1 MGVQTLSAQTD
12 VTSQYLVNAGFEGGS
27 TQLTTGSNNGM
38 WQPEGW
44 SLTYSNPDKTWDQ
57 SNLTNTELKATEGEK
72 YFYVRIRWG
81 ATTSV
86 KLEQKIKNLPA
97 GMYTLTASV
106 HCPDKNTAKI
116 TFGNA
121 SHTMAQ
127 TTGWQEVSLSY
138 YASANQDVDLNVVVS
153 RTSADQQRL
162 YIDNVRLT
170 QFLST
175 DISSEHPF
183 DMTAYGVAAPWSGNS
198 ASYTAGSVKMVER
211 YNSQFW
217 TGAVMSKTITGLLDG
232 KYDFEFYAEA
242 SATGRSWESSVITE
256 ADGATD
262 YTVAT
267 VKGITVG
274 IPIANNQTAVSSC
287 RSYKLEDL
295 VVKDGTISLSIENKK
310 LGANWI
316 IAEVK
321 SLIYKGPDLAIYEE
335 AFDSYY
341 ESLAALSLGDVPEP
355 LAEKINSA
363 KTTYASRPTSLSELE
378 AANAQM
384 SSLIKAYNE
393 QTVGFVRVKNLIST
407 CEDIIENSVTETA
420 DVKSTFASAVSQALA
435 DANAAESSAVLQ
447 EVYNTLE
454 GKRQDYVKVAYPLS
468 GYSFDMTFMMSD
480 AAVTNASAWTN
491 GRLGSGEEYTGAPDN
506 TYLDIWN
513 STTDMYRT
521 VTNLPEGVYSITA
534 ATRASADIADS
545 YIYAQGDG
553 EKIAA
558 TTHQVGNTG
567 NTLDRGWDWTTINN
581 VVVAKGNLVI
591 GFYANAVNYKWAG
604 ADDFR
609 LTRSYDVA
617 SVQAALLSLKQAA
630 QAVNVLPMGIAE
642 SAALTAAINA
652 AEEKA
657 ESTNPFELRA
667 TIVGLEEAMK
677 NAESWLT
684 AYNEAKAPL
693 VAALE
698 RFETEYNNGA
708 NGALQAMST
717 EAWNALLTKV
727 QAAAEAKDAT
737 TDYSG
742 FAVAATNL
750 TEQFTKTDASI
761 KLYTSYSKVINVLE
775 EYDDATLAEVLITVK
790 SDAYKATDAK
800 LEEAMGLMNSAF
812 VKYASSQE
820 GSFDMNSFLG
830 ENLGFEST
838 QIEQDLTYT
847 NVYVQPSWNNLSDIN
862 ATGVNTG
869 YVFRTNTFENL
880 SGVTPI
886 GNNVLYMRSKWGA
899 NKATLQIT
907 KRTTLP
913 QGNYILSFWMKKSI
927 GGGDT
932 DLNYLE
938 VNGERMMFE
947 ANSAWEQKTVTFAV
961 DEMSYVELSF
971 GFIGGQGGTESYVYV
986 DDVNLVYELKS
997 AYEKALES
1005 AQGMTNSLAVQS
1017 AMEQFGDKE
1026 AILSGPKEQR
1036 TLATNVLNKAMTMAE
1051 NGDAATS
1058 LWSNADFKGGTI
1070 SHVQGSNGKVNSP
1083 SGWDFAYTFEG
1094 WNDTYVM
1101 DDDVFNVWAGTIRYA
1116 ELKQTV
1122 GNIPNGTYKLS
1133 AYLDSDGDTQEGNSW
1148 VALYGAPKNGD
1159 VVRSCNVAGD
1169 TSTEYTAYVKVVD
1182 NELTVGVRT
1191 DARYFKIKNLSIQFV
1206 EDNAAETDKGR
1217 MYQHAFLRKDA
1228 LEVDFTSFAAAQGV
1242 KVYMTQPNVIMTAN
1256 EGQLT
1261 NEKNVVVNG
1270 VCEQLVLTDKSPLNI
1285 SNEFEATSATYTR
1298 AMSNDWGTVI
1308 LPYAVT
1314 SNEEVKYYELTE
1326 VSTGASD
1333 VMTFTLVDVLEA
1345 SKPGAFKKQTGAAEV
1360 ALSAN
1365 NAAVAVTNDTEGV
1378 CAVDGWTMTGSYT
1391 AQTIDVTQDASYA
1404 YYYISNNQFWHA
1416 TGSLTLNPFRA
1427 CFKSLSASEVKN
1439 FMISL
1444 DDNQLTGIDDAHATA
1459 NSLVVFGER
1468 GRLVMEAGCD
1478 VNYAVYTLS
1487 GQLVEQ
1493 GALRQGES
1501 RSVAV
1506 AAGVYVVNGAKV
1518 QVK

>member
-1 MGVQTLSAQTD
+1 MKKTIFSLVALMFGVMGVQTLSAQTD
-12 VTSQYLVNAGFEGGS
+12 VTSQYLTNPSFENGTEGWVVP
-27 TQLTTGSNNGM
+27 TATDNYYNTAVKANGDDTGSPNGNPSANDGTHYLFTRKGWCGKSGMEWNVQTKSNELPAGTYYLTFDYKAADRVNDPGWHSQMQLYVGANGTEIASTPFKQLFKYYDDYTNNEYFVKGDWSKIGVYFKLESSTAVDIILKTKLYANQRADM
-38 WQPEGW
+38 VFDNMRLYTCDNVSEATPLDMTGSVPNAKMEAGALCWPTFAEQSNTNYSGFSGAFMMEKWTSSNGTQSLGNMDTYQELTGLPNGKYRLTAVINATQQGKGTGEESKSYVKGVSLYAGASSVAVATVNKVPEVFTVESVVTNNSLRVGLKTESCTANW
-44 SLTYSNPDKTWDQ
+44 IAWDNVSLTY
-57 SNLTNTELKATEGEK
+57 L
-72 YFYVRIRWG
+72 
-81 ATTSV
+81 
-86 KLEQKIKNLPA
+86 
-97 GMYTLTASV
+97 
-106 HCPDKNTAKI
+106 
-116 TFGNA
+116 
-121 SHTMAQ
+121 
-127 TTGWQEVSLSY
+127 
-138 YASANQDVDLNVVVS
+138 
-153 RTSADQQRL
+153 
-162 YIDNVRLT
+162 
-170 QFLST
+170 
-175 DISSEHPF
+175 
-183 DMTAYGVAAPWSGNS
+183 GV
-198 ASYTAGSVKMVER
+198 
-211 YNSQFW
+211 
-217 TGAVMSKTITGLLDG
+217 
-232 KYDFEFYAEA
+232 
-242 SATGRSWESSVITE
+242 
-256 ADGATD
+256 
-262 YTVAT
+262 
-267 VKGITVG
+267 
-274 IPIANNQTAVSSC
+274 
-287 RSYKLEDL
+287 
-295 VVKDGTISLSIENKK
+295 
-310 LGANWI
+310 
-316 IAEVK
+316 
-321 SLIYKGPDLAIYEE
+321 DLAIYE
-335 AFDSYY
+335 ATFDSYY
-341 ESLAALSLGDVPEP
+341 ETLATLSADAIPTVLV
-355 LAEKINSA
+355 EKINDA
-363 KTTYASRPTSLSELE
+363 KTTYASRPADLAGLE

-384 SSLIKAYNE
+384 NSLIMAYNE
-393 QTVGFVRVKNLIST
+393 QAAPYARIKSLIST
-407 CEDIIENSVTETA
+407 CEDIIEFSATETA
-420 DVKSTFASAVSQALA
+420 DVKSPFASAVSQALA
-435 DANAAESSAVLQ
+435 DANAAISSAALQ
-447 EVYNTLE
+447 DVYNTLE
-454 GKRQDYVKVAYPLS
+454 GKRQDYVKMAYPIS

-480 AAVTNASAWTN
+480 AAVTDVSLWTN
-491 GRLGSGEEYTGAPDN
+491 GRSGSGEQYDGAPDN
-506 TYLDIWN
+506 TYLDIYN
-513 STTDMYRT
+513 NATDMYRT
-521 VTNLPEGVYSITA
+521 VTNLPEGIYSITA

-553 EKIAA
+553 EKIAT

-581 VVVAKGNLVI
+581 VVVTKGNLVI
-591 GFYANAVNYKWAG
+591 GFYANAVNSKWAG

-609 LTRSYDVA
+609 LTRSYDVV
-617 SVQAALLSLKQAA
+617 SVQGALSLLKETA
-630 QAVNVLPMGIAE
+630 QTVNVLPMGIAE

-657 ESTNPFELRA
+657 ESTNPFELRTA
-667 TIVGLEEAMK
+667 IVGLEEAMK

-698 RFETEYNNGA
+698 RFETDFNDGA
-708 NGALQAMST
+708 NGALQTMSA
-717 EAWNALLTKV
+717 EAWAILLTKV

-742 FAVAATNL
+742 FAAAASAL
-750 TEQFTKTDASI
+750 TEQFDKTD
-761 KLYTSYSKVINVLE
+761 
-775 EYDDATLAEVLITVK
+775 YDRV
-790 SDAYKATDAK
+790 
-800 LEEAMGLMNSAF
+800 
-812 VKYASSQE
+812 
-820 GSFDMNSFLG
+820 
-830 ENLGFEST
+830 
-838 QIEQDLTYT
+838 
-847 NVYVQPSWNNLSDIN
+847 
-862 ATGVNTG
+862 
-869 YVFRTNTFENL
+869 
-880 SGVTPI
+880 
-886 GNNVLYMRSKWGA
+886 
-899 NKATLQIT
+899 
-907 KRTTLP
+907 
-913 QGNYILSFWMKKSI
+913 
-927 GGGDT
+927 
-932 DLNYLE
+932 
-938 VNGERMMFE
+938 
-947 ANSAWEQKTVTFAV
+947 
-961 DEMSYVELSF
+961 VE
-971 GFIGGQGGTESYVYV
+971 
-986 DDVNLVYELKS
+986 K
-997 AYEKALES
+997 
-1005 AQGMTNSLAVQS
+1005 AQGMSSSLAVQS
-1017 AMEQFGDKE
+1017 ALAQFGDRNV
-1026 AILSGPKEQR
+1026 ILSGSSEQC
-1036 TLATNVLNKAMTMAE
+1036 AMAINVLNKAMTMAE
-1051 NGDAATS
+1051 NEDVATS

-1070 SHVQGSNGKVNSP
+1070 SHSVQGSGGKVNSP
-1083 SGWDFAYTFEG
+1083 SGWNFAYNFDG
-1094 WNDTYVM
+1094 WNDTFVN
-1101 DDDVFNVWAGTIRYA
+1101 DGVFNVWAGTIRYA
-1116 ELKQTV
+1116 ELSQTV

-1169 TSTEYTAYVKVVD
+1169 TSKVYTAYVKVVD

-1365 NAAVAVTNDTEGV
+1365 NAAVAVTTDTEGV

-1391 AQTIDVTQDASYA
+1391 AQTIDVTQYASYA

-1478 VNYAVYTLS
+1478 VNYAVYTLN

>member
-44 SLTYSNPDKTWDQ
+44 SLTCSDLDKTYDQ
-57 SNLTNTELKATEGEK
+57 SNLTNTELKATEGDK

-81 ATTSV
+81 ASTSV
-86 KLEQKIKNLPA
+86 KLEQNIKNLPA
-97 GMYTLTASV
+97 GLYTLTASV
-106 HCPDKNTAKI
+106 HCPDNNTAKI

-121 SHTMAQ
+121 SHTMA
-127 TTGWQEVSLSY
+127 TTSGWQEISISY
-138 YASANQDVDLNVVVS
+138 YALTDQDVDLNVVVS
-153 RTSADQQRL
+153 RTSVAQQRL

-170 QFLST
+170 QIPLSN
-175 DISSEHPF
+175 ISSEHPI
-183 DMTAYGVAAPWSGNS
+183 DMTTYGISAPWSGNS
-198 ASYTAGSVKMVER
+198 GSYTAGSVKMVEH
-211 YNSQFW
+211 YKAQFW
-217 TGAVMSKTITGLLDG
+217 TGAVMSKNITGLPDG
-232 KYDFEFYAEA
+232 KYDMEFYAEA
-242 SATGRSWESSVITE
+242 SATGRSWESSVI
-256 ADGATD
+256 AAANGATD

-267 VKGITVG
+267 ANGISVG
-274 IPIANNQTAVSSC
+274 IPVVNNQTVVSSC
-287 RSYKLEDL
+287 RFYKLEDI
-295 VVKDGTISLSIENKK
+295 VVKNGTIALSIENKK
-310 LGANWI
+310 QGANWI
-316 IAEVK
+316 ISEVK
-321 SLIYKGPDLAIYEE
+321 SLMYKGPDLAIYEE

-341 ESLAALSLGDVPEP
+341 ETLGTLSADAIPTV
-355 LAEKINSA
+355 LAEKISNA
-363 KTTYASRPTSLSELE
+363 KTTYASRPTSLSGLE
-378 AANAQM
+378 EANAQM
-384 SSLIKAYNE
+384 NSLIMAYNE
-393 QTVGFVRVKNLIST
+393 QTIGFARIKNLIST
-407 CEDIIENSVTETA
+407 CEDIIEYSATETA

-435 DANAAESSAVLQ
+435 DANAAISSAVLQ
-447 EVYNTLE
+447 DVYNTLE

-480 AAVTNASAWTN
+480 AAVTNVSAWTN
-491 GRLGSGEEYTGAPDN
+491 GRSGAGEEYNGAPDN
-506 TYLDIWN
+506 TYLDIYN
-513 STTDMYRT
+513 NATDMYRT
-521 VTNLPEGVYSITA
+521 VTDLPEGIYSITA
-534 ATRASADIADS
+534 ATRASVDIAS
-545 YIYAQGDG
+545 AYIYAQGDG
-553 EKIAA
+553 EKIIAA
-558 TTHQVGNTG
+558 THKVGNTG

-581 VVVAKGNLVI
+581 VVVSKGNLVI

-609 LTRSYDVA
+609 LTRSYDVV
-617 SVQAALLSLKQAA
+617 SVQGALSLLKETA
-630 QAVNVLPMGIAE
+630 QTVNVLPMGIAE
-642 SAALTAAINA
+642 SAALTAAVNA

-657 ESTNPFELRA
+657 ESTNPFELRTA
-667 TIVGLEEAMK
+667 IVGLEEAIK
-677 NAESWLT
+677 NAESWLI

-698 RFETEYNNGA
+698 RFEVDYNNGA
-708 NGALQAMST
+708 NGALQAMSA

-750 TEQFTKTDASI
+750 TEQFTKSDASI
-761 KLYTSYSKVINVLE
+761 KLYASYNHIINGLE
-775 EYDDATLAEVLITVK
+775 EYSDADFAEVLTTVK

-812 VKYASSQE
+812 MEYASAQDA
-820 GSFDMNSFLG
+820 SFNMNSFLG
-830 ENLGFEST
+830 ENLGFET
-838 QIEQDLTYT
+838 AQIEQDPTYT
-847 NVYVQPSWNNLSDIN
+847 NVYVQPGWNNLSDIN
-862 ATGVNTG
+862 ATGANTG

-907 KRTTLP
+907 KRTILP
-913 QGNYILSFWMKKSI
+913 QGNYILSFWIKKSI
-927 GGGDT
+927 GSGDT

-938 VNGERMMFE
+938 VNGERTMFE
-947 ANSAWEQKTVTFAV
+947 AKSSWEQKTVLFAI
-961 DEMSYVELSF
+961 DEMSNVELSF

-986 DDVNLVYELKS
+986 DDVNLIYELKS
-997 AYEKALES
+997 AYEIALEN
-1005 AQGMTNSLAVQS
+1005 AQGMTSSLAVQS
-1017 AMEQFGDKE
+1017 AITQFGDKE
-1026 AILSGPKEQR
+1026 AILSGTKEQR
-1036 TLATNVLNKAMTMAE
+1036 TLATNVLNKAIIMAE
-1051 NGDAATS
+1051 NEDAATS

-1070 SHVQGSNGKVNSP
+1070 SHSVQGSGGKVNSP
-1083 SGWDFAYTFEG
+1083 SGWNFAYNFDG
-1094 WNDTYVM
+1094 WNDVFVN
-1101 DDDVFNVWAGTIRYA
+1101 DGVFNVWAGTIRYA
-1116 ELKQTV
+1116 ELSQTV

-1133 AYLDSDGDTQEGNSW
+1133 AYLDTDGDTQEGNSF

-1169 TSTEYTAYVKVVD
+1169 TSTEYIAYVKVVD

-1206 EDNAAETDKGR
+1206 EDNVAETDKGR
-1217 MYQHAFLRKDA
+1217 MYQHAFLCKDN
-1228 LEVDFTSFAAAQGV
+1228 LEVDFTSFAEAQGV
-1242 KVYMTQPNVIMTAN
+1242 KVYMTQPNVILTAN

-1261 NEKNVVVNG
+1261 NAKNVVVNG

-1314 SNEEVKYYELTE
+1314 SNEDVKYYELTE
-1326 VSTGASD
+1326 VTTGASD

-1365 NAAVAVTNDTEGV
+1365 NAAVAVTTDTEGES
-1378 CAVDGWTMTGSYT
+1378 AVDGWTMTGSYT
-1391 AQTIDVTQDASYA
+1391 AQTIDVTQDASHA

-1468 GRLVMEAGCD
+1468 GRMVMEAGRD
-1478 VNYAVYTLS
+1478 VNYAVYTLN
-1487 GQLVEQ
+1487 GQLVEL

>member
-1 MGVQTLSAQTD
+1 
-12 VTSQYLVNAGFEGGS
+12 
-27 TQLTTGSNNGM
+27 
-38 WQPEGW
+38 
-44 SLTYSNPDKTWDQ
+44 
-57 SNLTNTELKATEGEK
+57 
-72 YFYVRIRWG
+72 
-81 ATTSV
+81 
-86 KLEQKIKNLPA
+86 
-97 GMYTLTASV
+97 
-106 HCPDKNTAKI
+106 
-116 TFGNA
+116 
-121 SHTMAQ
+121 
-127 TTGWQEVSLSY
+127 
-138 YASANQDVDLNVVVS
+138 
-153 RTSADQQRL
+153 
-162 YIDNVRLT
+162 
-170 QFLST
+170 
-175 DISSEHPF
+175 
-183 DMTAYGVAAPWSGNS
+183 
-198 ASYTAGSVKMVER
+198 
-211 YNSQFW
+211 
-217 TGAVMSKTITGLLDG
+217 
-232 KYDFEFYAEA
+232 
-242 SATGRSWESSVITE
+242 
-256 ADGATD
+256 
-262 YTVAT
+262 
-267 VKGITVG
+267 
-274 IPIANNQTAVSSC
+274 
-287 RSYKLEDL
+287 
-295 VVKDGTISLSIENKK
+295 
-310 LGANWI
+310 
-316 IAEVK
+316 
-321 SLIYKGPDLAIYEE
+321 
-335 AFDSYY
+335 
-341 ESLAALSLGDVPEP
+341 
-355 LAEKINSA
+355 
-363 KTTYASRPTSLSELE
+363 
-378 AANAQM
+378 
-384 SSLIKAYNE
+384 
-393 QTVGFVRVKNLIST
+393 
-407 CEDIIENSVTETA
+407 
-420 DVKSTFASAVSQALA
+420 
-435 DANAAESSAVLQ
+435 
-447 EVYNTLE
+447 
-454 GKRQDYVKVAYPLS
+454 
-468 GYSFDMTFMMSD
+468 
-480 AAVTNASAWTN
+480 
-491 GRLGSGEEYTGAPDN
+491 
-506 TYLDIWN
+506 
-513 STTDMYRT
+513 
-521 VTNLPEGVYSITA
+521 
-534 ATRASADIADS
+534 
-545 YIYAQGDG
+545 
-553 EKIAA
+553 
-558 TTHQVGNTG
+558 
-567 NTLDRGWDWTTINN
+567 
-581 VVVAKGNLVI
+581 
-591 GFYANAVNYKWAG
+591 
-604 ADDFR
+604 
-609 LTRSYDVA
+609 
-617 SVQAALLSLKQAA
+617 
-630 QAVNVLPMGIAE
+630 
-642 SAALTAAINA
+642 
-652 AEEKA
+652 
-657 ESTNPFELRA
+657 
-667 TIVGLEEAMK
+667 
-677 NAESWLT
+677 
-684 AYNEAKAPL
+684 
-693 VAALE
+693 
-698 RFETEYNNGA
+698 
-708 NGALQAMST
+708 
-717 EAWNALLTKV
+717 
-727 QAAAEAKDAT
+727 
-737 TDYSG
+737 
-742 FAVAATNL
+742 
-750 TEQFTKTDASI
+750 
-761 KLYTSYSKVINVLE
+761 
-775 EYDDATLAEVLITVK
+775 
-790 SDAYKATDAK
+790 
-800 LEEAMGLMNSAF
+800 
-812 VKYASSQE
+812 
-820 GSFDMNSFLG
+820 
-830 ENLGFEST
+830 
-838 QIEQDLTYT
+838 
-847 NVYVQPSWNNLSDIN
+847 
-862 ATGVNTG
+862 
-869 YVFRTNTFENL
+869 
-880 SGVTPI
+880 
-886 GNNVLYMRSKWGA
+886 
-899 NKATLQIT
+899 
-907 KRTTLP
+907 
-913 QGNYILSFWMKKSI
+913 
-927 GGGDT
+927 
-932 DLNYLE
+932 
-938 VNGERMMFE
+938 
-947 ANSAWEQKTVTFAV
+947 AV